1 MDASQEQ
8 TDVESFGFLEPA
20 ADGFRN
26 YLKSRYSVP
35 AEALLIDK
43 AQLLTLTAPE
53 MTALIGGLRVL
64 NTNVGQT
71 QHGVFTKQPEALT
84 NDFFKKTCSI

>member
-1 MDASQEQ
+1 
-8 TDVESFGFLEPA
+8 VERPA

-26 YLKSRYSVP
+26 YLKGKYSVS
-35 AEALLIDK
+35 AEELLIDK

-64 NTNVGQT
+64 NTNYG
-71 QHGVFTKQPEALT
+71 HSKNGVYTDRPETLT
-84 NDFFKKTCSI
+84 NDFFVNALDLRVVIERQVQ